1 MVNTNTLR
9 IPVDQLRREQ
19 DPNAFQFDC
28 TDELVPLL
36 EFIGQERALRSL
48 QFGLGVEKS
57 GYNIFVTGLTGTGK
71 TTAILEHIQRA
82 VEQKR
87 TAAVTQTPADWCY
100 LFNFDDP
107 DRPNAVRLPSGAGKQ
122 LRQQL
127 DELLSS
133 VRRSLTNAFTS
144 EEYNQ
149 RRREIL
155 EKGQQEAQP
164 LIDQAE

>member
-1 MVNTNTLR
+1 VINTDSLR
-9 IPVDQLRREQ
+9 IPVEKLRREQ

-28 TDELVPLL
+28 TDELVPLV

-48 QFGLGVEKS
+48 QFGLGVDKP

-87 TAAVTQTPADWCY
+87 AGLAAGDAPPDWCY
-100 LFNFDDP
+100 LFNFEDP
-107 DRPNAVRLPSGAGKQ
+107 DRPRAVRMPPGAGKD
-122 LRQQL
+122 LRHQL

-155 EKGQQEAQP
+155 EKGQQ
-164 LIDQAE
+164 